1 MLSLLALMLLGQ
13 GTVAPSLPAQP
24 AATESAATRKAASS
38 STPVPAESVEVIYYG
53 GKRVIYN
60 ADEAKVFLMDSAWV
74 RYQDMKLNSDSIVYD
89 IDRHR
94 LNSYHRSVFRTAQD
108 SVVGTE
114 LHYDV
119 DTRKG
124 YMTLAAT
131 EVGQGFFSG
140 RDLWLVKQKTLDV
153 DNGAYTTCDLP
164 HPHYRFWGREVR
176 VYLEDMVVAE
186 PLVLELRA
194 PWNNRSYIPIVAAP
208 FWFFP
213 ISQKRKSGFLP
224 FKVGYDA
231 VEGFY
236 GKNIAWYWAI
246 NDYSDATFAADVM
259 SKKGVMPS
267 FEGVY
272 AVGPFASGRVT
283 GTYISEADTKN
294 RRYTL
299 NAQHNSMFL
308 LGTKLNATA
317 DFESDTSFVADY
329 SENQVQWLKKEL
341 DSYASLS
348 RSFKG
353 IGSVNLTARRHTDL
367 QNHRTDISFPSFGAS
382 FVGIPLFKNW
392 NLTSSVNAANAQT
405 DIVDTLGTLSF
416 ISRTVSPSFSL
427 ALPQRLGFSIPLSGS
442 YSDSRSIRH
451 RDPAQIGTPERVSGN
466 YSDSGGIHHRPI
478 PADST
483 FGVSRIAQAGTG
495 LSLSHNLF
503 GFLNLSEGFSYSQN
517 VHFAESTYAQAG
529 YGLNA
534 ASSFAL
540 NRIFALDFADLH
552 GLLHKVTPSVSYN
565 FTPQTR
571 SHGFFGEPR
580 FDTVPAASL
589 LGMGL
594 GNDFQVKVGPDE
606 QKVDL
611 GNLNLNSSYDFTTHH
626 LSPIGANLDLNLT
639 DIIAHHAARDTT
651 DDSTQKHLLQ
661 AGRQQNASLTISTG
675 TTFDPE
681 SLKFSGYSVNTRFT
695 YDLAFND
702 TAGNAGPKYRIGL
715 SHFLSKQQDMLN
727 LDLHATPPGW
737 TFGVTG
743 GWNIKD
749 HRITDY
755 TIDIVKD
762 LHCWEAVGSV
772 SRLGDRWT
780 YDFKIRIKA
789 IPDVA
794 IGKGLFGSLLP

>member
-1 MLSLLALMLLGQ
+1 MLSLLALLLLGQ
-13 GTVAPSLPAQP
+13 DTVAPSLPVKP
-24 AATESAATRKAASS
+24 AANESAATRKPATS

-60 ADEAKVFLMDSAWV
+60 ADQAKVYLMDSAWV

-89 IDRHR
+89 IDQHR
-94 LNSYHRSVFRTAQD
+94 LNSFHRSVFRTAQD

-119 DTRKG
+119 DIRKG

-164 HPHYRFWGREVR
+164 HPHYRFWGKEVR

-194 PWNNRSYIPIVAAP
+194 PWNNRSYVPIVAAP

-224 FKVGYDA
+224 FKVGYDNA
-231 VEGFY
+231 EGFY

-259 SKKGVMPS
+259 SRKGIMPS
-267 FEGVY
+267 FEGNY
-272 AVGPFASGRVT
+272 AVGPFASGLVT
-283 GTYISEADTKN
+283 GSYISEADTKN
-294 RRYTL
+294 RRYTIS
-299 NAQHNSMFL
+299 AHHNSMFL
-308 LGTKLNATA
+308 FGTKLDATA

-341 DSYASLS
+341 DSYASLG

-353 IGSVNLTARRHTDL
+353 VGSMNLTARRYTDL
-367 QNHRTDISFPSFGAS
+367 QNHRTDINFPSFGAS
-382 FVGIPLFKNW
+382 FVGIPLFKGW
-392 NLTSSVNAANAQT
+392 NLTSSVSAANSQT
-405 DIVDTLGTLSF
+405 NYADSLSF
-416 ISRTVSPSFSL
+416 ISRSVSPSFSL

-451 RDPAQIGTPERVSGN
+451 LGTAPRSFRLGNSGAVPSDAL
-466 YSDSGGIHHRPI
+466 SDSVYGQ
-478 PADST
+478 
-483 FGVSRIAQAGTG
+483 SRTASAGTG

-517 VHFAESTYAQAG
+517 IQFTESTLARAG

-540 NRIFALDFADLH
+540 NRIFALELAGLH
-552 GLLHKVTPSVSYN
+552 GLLHKVTPSVTYN

-571 SHGFFGEPR
+571 SSGWFSAPR
-580 FDTVPAASL
+580 FDTMPTASL
-589 LGMGL
+589 LGLNL

-611 GNLNLNSSYDFTTHH
+611 GNLGLSSSYDFKTRH
-626 LSPIGANLDLNLT
+626 LSPIGANLDLSLT
-639 DIIAHHAARDTT
+639 DIFLRRGAKDTLT
-651 DDSTQKHLLQ
+651 DSTNKRILQ
-661 AGRQQNASLTISTG
+661 AGRQQDASLIISTG
-675 TTFDPE
+675 TLFDPE
-681 SLKFSGYSVNTRFT
+681 SLRFSGYSVNTRFT

-715 SHFLSKQQDMLN
+715 SHFLSKEQDMLN
-727 LDLHATPPGW
+727 LDLHASPPGW
-737 TFGVTG
+737 TVGVTG

-749 HRITDY
+749 GHITDY
-755 TIDIVKD
+755 TLDVIKD
-762 LHCWEAVGSV
+762 LHCWEAVFDV
-772 SRLGDRWT
+772 SRLGTRWT

-789 IPDVA
+789 IPDVS

>member
-1 MLSLLALMLLGQ
+1 MLSLLALLFLGQ
-13 GTVAPSLPAQP
+13 DTLAPTLPAQP
-24 AATESAATRKAASS
+24 AATESAATRKAATSS
-38 STPVPAESVEVIYYG
+38 APAPAESVEVIYYG

-60 ADEAKVFLMDSAWV
+60 ADEARVYLMDSAWV

-89 IDRHR
+89 IDQHR
-94 LNSYHRSVFRTAQD
+94 LSSYHHSIFRTAQD

-119 DTRKG
+119 DTHKG

-131 EVGQGFFSG
+131 QVGVGFVDAQ
-140 RDLWLVKQKTLDV
+140 DLWVVKQKTFDV
-153 DNGAYTTCDLP
+153 DNCGYTTCTHA
-164 HPHYRFWGREVR
+164 HPHYRFWGKEVR
-176 VYLEDMVVAE
+176 VYLDDMVVAE
-186 PLVLELRA
+186 PMVLEVRA
-194 PWNNRSYIPIVAAP
+194 PGTMTFVPVLAAP

-213 ISQKRKSGFLP
+213 ITQKRKSGFLP
-224 FKVGYDA
+224 PSVGYDNT
-231 VEGFY
+231 EGFY
-236 GKNIAWYWAI
+236 GKNVAWYWAI
-246 NDYSDATFAADVM
+246 NDYSDATFAADAM
-259 SKKGVMPS
+259 SKKGIMPS
-267 FEGVY
+267 FEGNY
-272 AVGPFASGRVT
+272 AVGPFASGKIT

-308 LGTKLNATA
+308 FGTKLDATA

-353 IGSVNLTARRHTDL
+353 IGSMNLTARRYTDL
-367 QNHRTDISFPSFGAS
+367 QNHRTDINFPSFGAS
-382 FVGIPLFKNW
+382 FVGVPLFKNW

-405 DIVDTLGTLSF
+405 DIADTLGTLTT
-416 ISRTVSPSFSL
+416 ISRSVSPSFSL
-427 ALPQRLGFSIPLSGS
+427 ALPQSLGFSIPLSGS
-442 YSDSRSIRH
+442 YSDSRSIRRF
-451 RDPAQIGTPERVSGN
+451 RDTTL
-466 YSDSGGIHHRPI
+466 
-478 PADST
+478 ADST
-483 FGVSRIAQAGTG
+483 FGLSRTAQAGTG

-517 VHFAESTYAQAG
+517 IQFGESTLTHAG

-540 NRIFALDFADLH
+540 NRIFALELAGLH
-552 GLLHKVTPSVSYN
+552 GMLHKMTPSVSYN

-571 SHGFFGEPR
+571 AQGLFSAPR

-589 LGMGL
+589 LGLGL

-606 QKVDL
+606 EKVDL
-611 GNLNLNSSYDFTTHH
+611 GNLNLSSSYDFTTHH
-626 LSPIGANLDLNLT
+626 LSPIGANLDLSLT
-639 DIIAHHAARDTT
+639 DIFLHHGTKDTLA
-651 DDSTQKHLLQ
+651 DSTHKHLLQ
-661 AGRQQNASLTISTG
+661 AGRQQDASLIISTG

-681 SLKFSGYSVNTRFT
+681 SRKFSGYSVNTRFT

-702 TAGNAGPKYRIGL
+702 TTGNAGPKYRLGL
-715 SHFLSKQQDMLN
+715 SHFLSKEQDMLN
-727 LDLHATPPGW
+727 LDLHASPPGW
-737 TFGVTG
+737 TVGVTG

-749 HRITDY
+749 HRVTDY
-755 TIDIVKD
+755 TIDVVKS
-762 LHCWEAVGSV
+762 LCCWEAVASV

-789 IPDVA
+789 IPDLA
-794 IGKGLFGSLLP
+794 ISKGLFGSLLP

>member
-1 MLSLLALMLLGQ
+1 MLSLLALVMLGQ
-13 GTVAPSLPAQP
+13 GTVAPGLPVKS
-24 AATESAATRKAASS
+24 AATDSAATRKAFTP
-38 STPVPAESVEVIYYG
+38 STPAPAESVDVIYYG

-60 ADEAKVFLMDSAWV
+60 ADEAKVYLMDSAWV
-74 RYQDMKLNSDSIVYD
+74 RYQDMKLNSDSIIYD

-119 DTRKG
+119 DVRKG

-131 EVGQGFFSG
+131 QVGQGFFDGS
-140 RDLWLVKQKTLDV
+140 DLWLVKQKTLDV
-153 DNGAYTTCDLP
+153 VNGAYTTCDLP

-186 PLVLELRA
+186 PLVLEIRA

-213 ISQKRKSGFLP
+213 ISQRRKSGFLP
-224 FKVGYDA
+224 FKVGYDNT
-231 VEGFY
+231 EGFY

-283 GTYISEADTKN
+283 GTYISEADTKS

-299 NAQHNSMFL
+299 NAQHSSMFL
-308 LGTKLNATA
+308 LGTKLDATA
-317 DFESDTSFVADY
+317 DFESDASFVTDY

-341 DSYASLS
+341 DSYASLG
-348 RSFKG
+348 RSFKS
-353 IGSVNLTARRHTDL
+353 IGSMNLTARRHTDL
-367 QNHRTDISFPSFGAS
+367 QNHRTDINFPSFGAS

-392 NLTSSVNAANAQT
+392 NLTSSVNAANSQT
-405 DIVDTLGTLSF
+405 NYADSLNADTLSF
-416 ISRTVSPSFSL
+416 ISRSVSPSFSL
-427 ALPQRLGFSIPLSGS
+427 ALPQGLGFSIPLSGN

-451 RDPAQIGTPERVSGN
+451 RP
-466 YSDSGGIHHRPI
+466 GITL
-478 PADST
+478 ADST
-483 FGVSRIAQAGTG
+483 FNQSRTASAGTG

-517 VHFAESTYAQAG
+517 VQFGESTLTRAG

-540 NRIFALDFADLH
+540 NRIFALELAGLH

-571 SHGFFGEPR
+571 ARGFFSAPR
-580 FDTVPAASL
+580 FDTVPVASL
-589 LGMGL
+589 LGLNL

-611 GNLNLNSSYDFTTHH
+611 GNLGLSSSYNFTTRR
-626 LSPIGANLDLNLT
+626 LSPIGANLDLSVT
-639 DIIAHHAARDTT
+639 DIILRRGAKDTLT
-651 DDSTQKHLLQ
+651 DSTSKGILQ
-661 AGRQQNASLTISTG
+661 AGRQQDASLIISTG
-675 TTFDPE
+675 TTFDPQ
-681 SLKFSGYSVNTRFT
+681 SRKFSGYSVNTRFT

-715 SHFLSKQQDMLN
+715 SHFLSKEQDMLN
-727 LDLHATPPGW
+727 LDLHAAPPGW
-737 TFGVTG
+737 SLGVTG

-749 HRITDY
+749 HRVTDY
-755 TIDIVKD
+755 TIDLVKD
-762 LHCWEAVGSV
+762 LHCWEAVFDV